1 MPATVIKSFAKKS
14 GKTEKEVDKIWNDTK
29 EEVKQKFKNESPA
42 FWAYVN
48 TTVQRKLG
56 IAEETKLTF
65 KDFYNTIKG

>member
-56 IAEETKLTF
+56 IAEDVKLTF
-65 KDFYNTIKG
+65 KEFITL